1 MEPPLP
7 DPAVVSSHHLARA
20 GLLHR
25 SHHHR
30 NQPEGGRG
38 YRASH
43 ERLLQRLLLLRLPAV
58 VDPHPPA
65 EQLVV
70 HVSGLE
76 AGDGASV
83 GLNEEDHSL
92 AGGGVEDLVEL
103 LDDEH
108 GLADGLPGVEEHG
121 DLPVDGAGGEEE
133 VALAG
138 KVHLH
143 VLIAEPLE
151 VER

>member
-30 NQPEGGRG
+30 NQKGGR
-38 YRASH
+38 
-43 ERLLQRLLLLRLPAV
+43 
-58 VDPHPPA
+58 DPHPPA

-70 HVSGLE
+70 HVSGPE

-108 GLADGLPGVEEHG
+108 GLADGLPGLEEHG
-121 DLPVDGAGGEEE
+121 DLPMDGVGGEEE